1 MDPKYRH
8 IKITNN
14 TIKNKLMNLAGISEL
29 LTQLGYV
36 LENQEMYTLNDDHIG
51 DFIEGEPAINYRKRL
66 AEAKLEGPEAY

>member
-1 MDPKYRH
+1 
-8 IKITNN
+8 
-14 TIKNKLMNLAGISEL
+14 MNLAGISEL